1 MKTIKTISFAFIIA
15 FFSTSLAAQEFQ
27 VPQNVTLQ
35 NESDFKNY
43 ESDVVNAVTWLENT
57 PVNQQSAKRKEV
69 NTFLLQWMTGTP
81 TISIDLGE
89 FQTGL
94 TADNP
99 DLLVMYLAGWSKFA
113 IENPA
118 EKDNKLMCNLA
129 AVKSVLNLYS
139 NNLDKGISKNKKIEK
154 LLKMDESKLQAY
166 VQKEIK

>member
-1 MKTIKTISFAFIIA
+1 MKMIKIFSFTFFISFLTTTAV
-15 FFSTSLAAQEFQ
+15 AQEFQ
-27 VPQNVTLQ
+27 IPQNVTLQ

-43 ESDVVNAVTWLENT
+43 ESDVVNAITWLENT
-57 PVNQQSAKRKEV
+57 PVNKQSAKRKEV
-69 NTFLLQWMTGTP
+69 NSFLLQWMTGTP
-81 TISIDLGE
+81 TISIDLGK
-89 FQTGL
+89 FQTEL

-129 AVKSVLNLYS
+129 GVKSVLNLYS
-139 NNLDKGISKNKKIEK
+139 KNVGKGISKNKKIEK